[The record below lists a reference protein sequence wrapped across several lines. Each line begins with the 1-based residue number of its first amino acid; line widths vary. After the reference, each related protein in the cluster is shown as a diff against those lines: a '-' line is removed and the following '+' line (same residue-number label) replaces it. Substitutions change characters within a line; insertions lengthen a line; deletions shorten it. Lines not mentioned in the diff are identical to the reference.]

1 MSTERAA
8 RRTATR
14 RLLVAANAAVAICW
28 AASEAH
34 AQTPANQPPEA
45 ATVSAVAANAAS
57 VSAAPAAPDKWDVSG
72 KSSAAAAAAAADT
85 YDALYERYLTSA
97 RAMNTSPNAN
107 INWMV
112 NLSADRRAR
121 GLNDLV
127 TINVVE
133 NLQASGTADAALN
146 KSSAGAVGVPH
157 LFGVESKLPSAVDP
171 TNLVTTKADTK
182 FKGGGVT
189 TRTGQLTATMTARVT
204 EVLPNGYLV
213 LEGAHEI
220 EINGDRQIVVL
231 TGVARPSDI
240 GKDNDVVSTNIGQ
253 LRIRYFGKGLM
264 KD

>member
-1 MSTERAA
+1 MTIK
-8 RRTATR
+8 T
-14 RLLVAANAAVAICW
+14 VAATAVALC
-28 AASEAH
+28 AM
-34 AQTPANQPPEA
+34 
-45 ATVSAVAANAAS
+45 
-57 VSAAPAAPDKWDVSG
+57 
-72 KSSAAAAAAAADT
+72 AAAANVASAQAEKGKDKDAQGSATAASDT
-85 YDALYERYLTSA
+85 YDALYDRYLNSA
-97 RAMNTSPNAN
+97 RAMSASPNAN

-112 NLSADRRAR
+112 SLSADRRAR

-127 TINVVE
+127 TIHVVE

-146 KSSAGAVGVPH
+146 KSSAGSAGISKM
-157 LFGVESKLPSAVDP
+157 FGVETKLPSAVDP
-171 TNLVTTKADTK
+171 TSLLAGASDTK

-204 EVLPNGYLV
+204 EVLPNGDLV
-213 LEGAHEI
+213 LEGAREI

-264 KD
+264 KDNLKPGILIRILNKIF